1 MSTTATESSSPT
13 LPAALRARIV
23 SLQGLVAGVESDARG
38 RLVTA
43 LKGATASL
51 RHADAALERLGRE
64 QWTARAIRRRV
75 EEAGRAGTATLL
87 HRAATVADRADKL
100 PAIAVEK
107 LVGAGT
113 TSLRALS
120 SRVER
125 AAEGLAKPAADAQPK
140 AN

>member
-1 MSTTATESSSPT
+1 MSTSTTTESSSPT
-13 LPAALRARIV
+13 LPAALRARLV
-23 SLQGLVAGVESDARG
+23 SLQGLVAGVETDARV
-38 RLVTA
+38 RLASA

-51 RHADAALERLGRE
+51 RSADAALERLGRE

-75 EEAGRAGTATLL
+75 DEARRARTATLL
-87 HRAATVADRADKL
+87 QRAATVADRADKL

-125 AAEGLAKPAADAQPK
+125 AAEGLSKTAAAEPK
-140 AN
+140 SN